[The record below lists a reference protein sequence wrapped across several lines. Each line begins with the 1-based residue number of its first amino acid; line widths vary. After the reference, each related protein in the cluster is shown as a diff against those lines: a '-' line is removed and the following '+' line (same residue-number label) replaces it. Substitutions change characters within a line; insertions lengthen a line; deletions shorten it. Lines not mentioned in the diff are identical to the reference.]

1 MDSMDSVRQFCTHNT
16 VYLVPRNRCSYPGS
30 YMSNVGGAG
39 KSNIELCD
47 LKLEQGRHGNKTN
60 PSQSGH
66 KYE

>member
-1 MDSMDSVRQFCTHNT
+1 MDSVSFEHIIQ
-16 VYLVPRNRCSYPGS
+16 YISLVPRNRCGYLGS

-66 KYE
+66 NYE